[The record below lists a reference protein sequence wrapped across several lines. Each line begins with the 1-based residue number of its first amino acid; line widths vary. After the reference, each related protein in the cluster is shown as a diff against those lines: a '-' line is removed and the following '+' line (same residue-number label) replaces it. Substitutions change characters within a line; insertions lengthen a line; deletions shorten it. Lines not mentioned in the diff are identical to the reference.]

1 MKKIFIFNLLTISC
15 FALGNTEKT
24 EEISSIIGQNT
35 YEPNYFGMVLGLFLV
50 VGMIYLTGYLY
61 QKLIKTNSFNN
72 NFALNKPQ
80 IISTTSIGQ
89 GRNLHVI
96 KLGNDAFL
104 IGATQNNITYIK
116 SVELIENKEEKN
128 DKNS

>member
-1 MKKIFIFNLLTISC
+1 MKKVFVFNLLTISC
-15 FALGNTEKT
+15 FALENTEKT
-24 EEISSIIGQNT
+24 EEISNIIGQNV

-96 KLGNDAFL
+96 KMGNDAFL

-116 SVELIENKEEKN
+116 SVDLIENKEEKN
-128 DKNS
+128 VKNS